1 MVTEAR
7 KRRNE
12 IISFC
17 QRIYLRL
24 RKSLYGD
31 SIPSY
36 GGDFEQIAKKRRKEY
51 EAGRTKEYEAGTKT
65 RKTSSLKKRS
75 ETKTSDDAPRRFS
88 SNDAPHLRRSSRL
101 SSINAHPSISNDDAP
116 PSISNDDESIEVA
129 PKSKNSNLLL

>member
-1 MVTEAR
+1 M
-7 KRRNE
+7 
-12 IISFC
+12 
-17 QRIYLRL
+17 

-36 GGDFEQIAKKRRKEY
+36 GGDFEQIAKRRRKEY
-51 EAGRTKEYEAGTKT
+51 EAGTNT

-75 ETKTSDDAPRRFS
+75 ETKTSDDAP
-88 SNDAPHLRRSSRL
+88 HLRRSSRL
-101 SSINAHPSISNDDAP
+101 SSINAHSSISNDDAHPSISNDDAP

>member
-7 KRRNE
+7 RRRKE
-12 IISFC
+12 ILSFC

-65 RKTSSLKKRS
+65 RKTSSLKTRS
-75 ETKTSDDAPRRFS
+75 ETKTSD
-88 SNDAPHLRRSSRL
+88 DAPHLRRSSRL
-101 SSINAHPSISNDDAP
+101 SSINAHSSISNDDAHPSISNDDAP

>member
-1 MVTEAR
+1 M
-7 KRRNE
+7 
-12 IISFC
+12 
-17 QRIYLRL
+17 

-36 GGDFEQIAKKRRKEY
+36 GGDFEQIAKRR
-51 EAGRTKEYEAGTKT
+51 RNEYEAGTKT

-101 SSINAHPSISNDDAP
+101 TSINAHPSISNDDAHP
-116 PSISNDDESIEVA
+116 SISNDDAHPSISNDDESIEVA

>member
-1 MVTEAR
+1 M
-7 KRRNE
+7 
-12 IISFC
+12 
-17 QRIYLRL
+17 

-51 EAGRTKEYEAGTKT
+51 EAGRTKEYEAGTNT

-75 ETKTSDDAPRRFS
+75 ETKTSDDALPPRLSSRFS
-88 SNDAPHLRRSSRL
+88 SNDAPRRSSRL
-101 SSINAHPSISNDDAP
+101 SSINAP

>member
-1 MVTEAR
+1 M
-7 KRRNE
+7 
-12 IISFC
+12 
-17 QRIYLRL
+17 

-65 RKTSSLKKRS
+65 RKTSSLKTRS
-75 ETKTSDDAPRRFS
+75 ETKTSDDALPPRLSSRFS
-88 SNDAPHLRRSSRL
+88 SNDAPRRSSRL
-101 SSINAHPSISNDDAP
+101 SSINAHSSISNDDAHPSISNDDAP